1 MKIMSLHTATFT
13 RSSMMEFPVSLFPL
27 LVEEELYEEEDFYA
41 PTADDDGFEY
51 EFQLD
56 ENFTIEDFE
65 ALLQETFPGI
75 QRFDPDAF
83 IS

>member
-1 MKIMSLHTATFT
+1 MKIMSLRTTTFT
-13 RSSMMEFPVSLFPL
+13 HSSVMEFPVSLFPMI
-27 LVEEELYEEEDFYA
+27 VEEELYEEESFYA
-41 PTADDDGFEY
+41 PAADNDGFEY

-56 ENFTIEDFE
+56 EDFSIEDFE

-83 IS
+83 VS

>member
-1 MKIMSLHTATFT
+1 MKIMSLHTRTFSV
-13 RSSMMEFPVSLFPL
+13 SSMMEIPVSLFPMI
-27 LVEEELYEEEDFYA
+27 VEEELYEEENFYDPA
-41 PTADDDGFEY
+41 ADDDGFEY

-56 ENFTIEDFE
+56 EDFTIEDFE
-65 ALLQETFPGI
+65 ALLQETFPGL